1 MQRCGLCSIISS
13 LLRRAMCVGSRRG
26 SGESYYQELAET
38 NVRQY
43 IKYNESATIAD
54 GATMEPT
61 DTSSYKRLISNTSSS
76 TGPATTTIVAP
87 ATATLTTASANVML
101 MRDEDEDEAA
111 GLGSEAAAAAAAA
124 AAACSPPVGASL
136 RRISEHDRP
145 LFEALL
151 AEESGELPR
160 RRHACTG
167 RFLTMHKR
175 RRKKLLTRSLALD
188 QAILDDVLH
197 GQVQCILDRVHHW
210 RFNAFTLETVTGGRS
225 LPVLCVHLF
234 HWYGLLD
241 HFHLDVV
248 RVWKLF
254 SLIEEGYHS
263 TNPYHN
269 SIHATDVTQAMHCFL
284 QERRILEHL
293 SPLEIMASLIGAVT
307 HDLDHPGV
315 NQPFL
320 IATSNHLAALYE
332 NTSVLE
338 NHHWRSA
345 IGCLLESGVA
355 EQVQDIRPELEK
367 QISSL
372 ILATDITRQQEFI
385 GRFRDYLSRDALD
398 MRNTDHR
405 HFILQISLKC
415 ADISNPCRPW
425 DISKKWS
432 QKVCEEFFRQGD
444 YERQLNLPVTSLC
457 DRQTTTVPKIQTGF
471 FKFVVT
477 PLMDEWHRFL
487 RTDLSHSMMHHLR
500 YNQTQWESKLQA
512 EINEETRT
520 EISDAELLDDED
532 LEVIV
537 SGADNGAAGDDEC
550 DESGQLTLDLSES
563 SEMLLPVMAA
573 KLGRRSSL
581 QVAGASGGFGVGRA
595 RNDRRLSVPATHC
608 IPKIILPAKEGSAAG
623 ATCGGSVRSCGTG
636 GGTGEFSLP
645 PESIQEG
652 DEHRF
657 DNDSLS
663 IFSSDSDSLARGAR
677 GSSTGSAADR
687 ERPLSAENLLPDC
700 SIASM
705 TDGACGDRLNL
716 VLHGA
721 ASVGNTA
728 NLLTVGTSKHLIRQQ
743 TFPPLQPYVR
753 TRYMSS
759 QAELGACPEA
769 LLESNS
775 SSSSSCSNTNHHQHL
790 QQQQPPPGQGQG
802 QQSASLHQ
810 HHHHHHHHHHRHTSA
825 HTESRARILATRKD
839 SIKREPQPDAP
850 SSSSLQDNSSTSSS
864 CSSGGGGGGGAGA
877 SGQSKI
883 KVPKLSHGQ
892 KENLDPSMLK
902 RSLSRRRG
910 SAPVTVALPPK
921 PGTTDGPLATA
932 TATGV
937 SVGPGPIGSD
947 VPKSFVIKTCDLMR
961 RGSMPADAII
971 HAKDLPPPPS
981 TAGSQQSGTSV
992 ADAIIIPPLPANS
1005 IIGTSGP
1012 GSLGQPYSMP
1022 RRGSVPCESSN
1033 NVAQLRS
1040 SFSLKRR
1047 STKKAI
1053 RRRSSGGAEILSPIL
1068 SEDSGAGGSSGGAAA
1083 ASSSSSAWYRI
1094 KRSDAGHRRSDN
1106 ESLLSRRRGSL
1117 PVEVLAIG
1125 YSGTLRH

>member
-1 MQRCGLCSIISS
+1 
-13 LLRRAMCVGSRRG
+13 
-26 SGESYYQELAET
+26 
-38 NVRQY
+38 
-43 IKYNESATIAD
+43 
-54 GATMEPT
+54 
-61 DTSSYKRLISNTSSS
+61 
-76 TGPATTTIVAP
+76 
-87 ATATLTTASANVML
+87 ML
-101 MRDEDEDEAA
+101 MHEGVDNGVDDE
-111 GLGSEAAAAAAAA
+111 GVIS
-124 AAACSPPVGASL
+124 SL
-136 RRISEHDRP
+136 RRISDQDRP

-151 AEESGELPR
+151 AEERGELPR

-241 HFHLDVV
+241 HFNLDVV

-284 QERRILEHL
+284 QEKRILENL

-355 EQVQDIRPELEK
+355 EQVHDIRPELEK

-398 MRNTDHR
+398 MRDTAHR

-432 QKVCEEFFRQGD
+432 MKVCEEFFRQGD

-457 DRQTTTVPKIQTGF
+457 DRQSTTVPKIQTGF

-487 RTDLSHSMMHHLR
+487 RTDLSHSMMHHLK

-520 EISDAELLDDED
+520 EISDAELLDEEDIDVGGEDDGDED
-532 LEVIV
+532 GEDGV
-537 SGADNGAAGDDEC
+537 DEPHH
-550 DESGQLTLDLSES
+550 LADLSDS
-563 SEMLLPVMAA
+563 SEVLLPMAMA
-573 KLGRRSSL
+573 KFGRRSSL
-581 QVAGASGGFGVGRA
+581 QVASANHGFSGRV
-595 RNDRRLSVPATHC
+595 RNERRLSVPATHC
-608 IPKIILPAKEGSAAG
+608 IPKIILPAKEPSS
-623 ATCGGSVRSCGTG
+623 GGGRTG
-636 GGTGEFSLP
+636 GGGGSGGEFTLQP
-645 PESIQEG
+645 PESIQES

-657 DNDSLS
+657 DADSLS
-663 IFSSDSDSLARGAR
+663 IFSSDSDSLHRGAR
-677 GSSTGSAADR
+677 GSSTGSTADR

-721 ASVGNTA
+721 VSVGNTA

-769 LLESNS
+769 LLESHS
-775 SSSSSCSNTNHHQHL
+775 SSSNSSGGSNHAAA
-790 QQQQPPPGQGQG
+790 P
-802 QQSASLHQ
+802 SAAALS
-810 HHHHHHHHHHRHTSA
+810 SV
-825 HTESRARILATRKD
+825 ESRGRVLATRKD
-839 SIKREPQPDAP
+839 SIKREQ
-850 SSSSLQDNSSTSSS
+850 TSDG
-864 CSSGGGGGGGAGA
+864 SSGSSQADG
-877 SGQSKI
+877 SKI
-883 KVPKLSHGQ
+883 KVPKLSLGQ

-910 SAPVTVALPPK
+910 SAPVTVALPAK
-921 PGTTDGPLATA
+921 STGSESTA
-932 TATGV
+932 GGAA
-937 SVGPGPIGSD
+937 GPIGGVGLVGEIS
-947 VPKSFVIKTCDLMR
+947 KQFVIKTCDLMR
-961 RGSMPADAII
+961 RGSMPVEAFM
-971 HAKDLPPPPS
+971 HSKDLPASQS
-981 TAGSQQSGTSV
+981 TTGNSAVGGSTG
-992 ADAIIIPPLPANS
+992 IPPNTTQLPNNFVVPA
-1005 IIGTSGP
+1005 
-1012 GSLGQPYSMP
+1012 PYSTMQ
-1022 RRGSVPCESSN
+1022 RRGSVPCESTSN
-1033 NVAQLRS
+1033 NVALRS
-1040 SFSLKRR
+1040 SFSIKRR
-1047 STKKAI
+1047 SAKKAI

-1068 SEDSGAGGSSGGAAA
+1068 SEDAAGGSNGGAGSS
-1083 ASSSSSAWYRI
+1083 ASSSNAWYRI
-1094 KRSDAGHRRSDN
+1094 KRDAGHRRAGGDN

>member
-1 MQRCGLCSIISS
+1 MFPHATCLLWSIKNRRTGDPDGETGGWVHVTGGTDAIHCSVRTGA
-13 LLRRAMCVGSRRG
+13 RRRRSDG
-26 SGESYYQELAET
+26 Q
-38 NVRQY
+38 
-43 IKYNESATIAD
+43 IAD
-54 GATMEPT
+54 VATVETT
-61 DTSSYKRLISNTSSS
+61 DSSSYKRLISTTSSNAP
-76 TGPATTTIVAP
+76 TAAATTTIVALTTP
-87 ATATLTTASANVML
+87 TATTPTVMLMHGDDDDEGALNGQPRAANAAAATATTTN
-101 MRDEDEDEAA
+101 
-111 GLGSEAAAAAAAA
+111 
-124 AAACSPPVGASL
+124 L
-136 RRISEHDRP
+136 RRISDQDRP
-145 LFEALL
+145 LFEALM
-151 AEESGELPR
+151 AEERGELPR

-241 HFHLDVV
+241 HFNLDVV

-284 QERRILEHL
+284 QEKRILENL

-355 EQVQDIRPELEK
+355 EQVHDIRPELEK

-398 MRNTDHR
+398 MRDTAHR

-432 QKVCEEFFRQGD
+432 MKVCEEFFRQGD

-457 DRQTTTVPKIQTGF
+457 DRQSTTVPKIQTGF

-487 RTDLSHSMMHHLR
+487 RTDLSHSMMHHLK

-520 EISDAELLDDED
+520 EISDAELLDEEDIDGGDED
-532 LEVIV
+532 GGGE
-537 SGADNGAAGDDEC
+537 DEGDD
-550 DESGQLTLDLSES
+550 SHHLADLSDS
-563 SEMLLPVMAA
+563 SEALVPFAMAT
-573 KLGRRSSL
+573 KFGRRSSL
-581 QVAGASGGFGVGRA
+581 QVASANHGFGGRV

-608 IPKIILPAKEGSAAG
+608 IPKIILPAKEPSSGGGRSG
-623 ATCGGSVRSCGTG
+623 GGSG
-636 GGTGEFSLP
+636 GGEFTLQP
-645 PESIQEG
+645 PESIQES

-657 DNDSLS
+657 DADSLS
-663 IFSSDSDSLARGAR
+663 IFSSDSDSLHRGAR

-721 ASVGNTA
+721 VSVGNTA

-769 LLESNS
+769 LLESHS
-775 SSSSSCSNTNHHQHL
+775 SSSNSSGSTNAAAAAALSNV
-790 QQQQPPPGQGQG
+790 
-802 QQSASLHQ
+802 
-810 HHHHHHHHHHRHTSA
+810 
-825 HTESRARILATRKD
+825 ESRGRVLATRKD
-839 SIKREPQPDAP
+839 SIKREQQPD
-850 SSSSLQDNSSTSSS
+850 
-864 CSSGGGGGGGAGA
+864 GAGSSQA
-877 SGQSKI
+877 DGAGKI
-883 KVPKLSHGQ
+883 KVPKLSLGQ

-910 SAPVTVALPPK
+910 SAPVTVALPTKTEPA
-921 PGTTDGPLATA
+921 GTGQVGA
-932 TATGV
+932 GV
-937 SVGPGPIGSD
+937 GIVGEIG
-947 VPKSFVIKTCDLMR
+947 KSFIIKTCDLMR
-961 RGSMPADAII
+961 RGSMPVDALM
-971 HAKDLPPPPS
+971 HSKDLPSSQS
-981 TAGSQQSGTSV
+981 TAGSSV
-992 ADAIIIPPLPANS
+992 NAGGVPSNTAQLPNNSLVAPPPS
-1005 IIGTSGP
+1005 YP
-1012 GSLGQPYSMP
+1012 GMQ
-1022 RRGSVPCESSN
+1022 RRGSVPCESTN
-1033 NVAQLRS
+1033 NVALRS
-1040 SFSLKRR
+1040 SFSIKRR

-1068 SEDSGAGGSSGGAAA
+1068 SEDAAGGSNGAG
-1083 ASSSSSAWYRI
+1083 ASSSSSNAWYRI
-1094 KRSDAGHRRSDN
+1094 KRDSGHRRTGDN

>member
-61 DTSSYKRLISNTSSS
+61 DTSSYKRLISNTSS
-76 TGPATTTIVAP
+76 TTPATTTIVAP
-87 ATATLTTASANVML
+87 ATVTPTTASANVML
-101 MRDEDEDEAA
+101 MHDEDDADGV
-111 GLGSEAAAAAAAA
+111 GLGSDAAAV
-124 AAACSPPVGASL
+124 CSPPVGASL

-500 YNQTQWESKLQA
+500 YNQAQWESKLQA

-532 LEVIV
+532 LEVAV
-537 SGADNGAAGDDEC
+537 SGADNGGGAGCDDEC

-595 RNDRRLSVPATHC
+595 RTDRRLSVPATHC
-608 IPKIILPAKEGSAAG
+608 IPKIILPAKDGSASGGAG
-623 ATCGGSVRSCGTG
+623 GTCGGSVRSGGTG

-663 IFSSDSDSLARGAR
+663 IFSSDSDSLHRGAR

-728 NLLTVGTSKHLIRQQ
+728 NLLT
-743 TFPPLQPYVR
+743 
-753 TRYMSS
+753 
-759 QAELGACPEA
+759 AELGACPEA

-775 SSSSSCSNTNHHQHL
+775 SSSSSCSNTNHL
-790 QQQQPPPGQGQG
+790 QQPSQPGQGQ
-802 QQSASLHQ
+802 QPPSV
-810 HHHHHHHHHHRHTSA
+810 HHHHHHHHRHTST

-850 SSSSLQDNSSTSSS
+850 SSSSLQDNSSSSSS
-864 CSSGGGGGGGAGA
+864 CSCSGGTGAG
-877 SGQSKI
+877 GQGSKI

-921 PGTTDGPLATA
+921 PGTTDGPLA
-932 TATGV
+932 ATGA
-937 SVGPGPIGSD
+937 SVGPLGSEGA
-947 VPKSFVIKTCDLMR
+947 KSFVIKTCDLMR

-971 HAKDLPPPPS
+971 HAKDLPPPQS
-981 TAGSQQSGTSV
+981 SAGSQQSGTSV

-1083 ASSSSSAWYRI
+1083 SSSSAWYRI

>member
-1 MQRCGLCSIISS
+1 MFPHATCLLWSINNRRTGEPNDETGGWIHVTGGTDAIHCSIRTHTPRPPWRSD
-13 LLRRAMCVGSRRG
+13 
-26 SGESYYQELAET
+26 EQ
-38 NVRQY
+38 
-43 IKYNESATIAD
+43 IAD
-54 GATMEPT
+54 VATVETT
-61 DTSSYKRLISNTSSS
+61 DSSSYKRLISTTSSNA
-76 TGPATTTIVAP
+76 PAAAATTTIVALTTP
-87 ATATLTTASANVML
+87 TATTPTVML
-101 MRDEDEDEAA
+101 MHGDDDDDEGALN
-111 GLGSEAAAAAAAA
+111 GPRAAAAATTTN
-124 AAACSPPVGASL
+124 L
-136 RRISEHDRP
+136 RRISDQDRP
-145 LFEALL
+145 LFEALM
-151 AEESGELPR
+151 AEERGELPR

-241 HFHLDVV
+241 HFNLDVV

-284 QERRILEHL
+284 QEKRILENL

-398 MRNTDHR
+398 MRDTTHR

-432 QKVCEEFFRQGD
+432 MKVCEEFFRQGD

-457 DRQTTTVPKIQTGF
+457 DRQSTTVPKIQTGF

-487 RTDLSHSMMHHLR
+487 RTDLSHSMMHHLK

-520 EISDAELLDDED
+520 EISDAELLDEED
-532 LEVIV
+532 IE
-537 SGADNGAAGDDEC
+537 GGDDDGVVCGE
-550 DESGQLTLDLSES
+550 DEADDSHHLADLSDS
-563 SEMLLPVMAA
+563 SEVLLPFAMA

-581 QVAGASGGFGVGRA
+581 QVASANHGFAGRV
-595 RNDRRLSVPATHC
+595 RNERRLSVPATHC
-608 IPKIILPAKEGSAAG
+608 IPKIILPAKESSSGGRS
-623 ATCGGSVRSCGTG
+623 CGGSG
-636 GGTGEFSLP
+636 GGGEFTLQP
-645 PESIQEG
+645 PESIQES

-657 DNDSLS
+657 DADSLS
-663 IFSSDSDSLARGAR
+663 IFSSDSDSLHRGAR
-677 GSSTGSAADR
+677 GSSTGSTADR

-721 ASVGNTA
+721 VSVGNTA

-769 LLESNS
+769 LLESHSSSSNS
-775 SSSSSCSNTNHHQHL
+775 SSTNAPAALSNV
-790 QQQQPPPGQGQG
+790 
-802 QQSASLHQ
+802 
-810 HHHHHHHHHHRHTSA
+810 
-825 HTESRARILATRKD
+825 ESRGRVLATRKD
-839 SIKREPQPDAP
+839 SIKREQQSD
-850 SSSSLQDNSSTSSS
+850 
-864 CSSGGGGGGGAGA
+864 GAGSSQA
-877 SGQSKI
+877 DGAGKI
-883 KVPKLSHGQ
+883 KVPKLSLGQ

-902 RSLSRRRG
+902 RTLSRRRG
-910 SAPVTVALPPK
+910 SAPVTVALPTKTSAP
-921 PGTTDGPLATA
+921 TDSSGSGVG
-932 TATGV
+932 TGV
-937 SVGPGPIGSD
+937 GIVGEIG
-947 VPKSFVIKTCDLMR
+947 KSFIIKTCDLMR
-961 RGSMPADAII
+961 RGSMPVDALM
-971 HAKDLPPPPS
+971 HSKDLPSSQS
-981 TAGSQQSGTSV
+981 TAGGSV
-992 ADAIIIPPLPANS
+992 NAGGVPSNTAQLPNSLVAPPYA
-1005 IIGTSGP
+1005 GM
-1012 GSLGQPYSMP
+1012 Q
-1022 RRGSVPCESSN
+1022 RRGSVPCESTN
-1033 NVAQLRS
+1033 NVALRS
-1040 SFSLKRR
+1040 SFSIKRR

-1068 SEDSGAGGSSGGAAA
+1068 SEDAAGGSNGAG
-1083 ASSSSSAWYRI
+1083 SSSSSSNAWYRI
-1094 KRSDAGHRRSDN
+1094 KRDSGHRRNGDN

>member
-1 MQRCGLCSIISS
+1 MSDQ
-13 LLRRAMCVGSRRG
+13 
-26 SGESYYQELAET
+26 
-38 NVRQY
+38 
-43 IKYNESATIAD
+43 
-54 GATMEPT
+54 
-61 DTSSYKRLISNTSSS
+61 
-76 TGPATTTIVAP
+76 
-87 ATATLTTASANVML
+87 
-101 MRDEDEDEAA
+101 
-111 GLGSEAAAAAAAA
+111 
-124 AAACSPPVGASL
+124 
-136 RRISEHDRP
+136 DRP
-145 LFEALL
+145 LFAALIADEHL
-151 AEESGELPR
+151 ENPR

-175 RRKKLLTRSLALD
+175 RRKKLNTRSLALD
-188 QAILDDVLH
+188 QAILDDILH
-197 GQVQCILDRVHHW
+197 GQVQCILDRVGNW

-241 HFHLDVV
+241 HFNLDVV

-284 QERRILEHL
+284 QEKRILENL

-355 EQVQDIRPELEK
+355 EQIQGIRPELEK

-385 GRFRDYLSRDALD
+385 AKFREYLTRDSLD
-398 MRNTDHR
+398 MREKEHR
-405 HFILQISLKC
+405 HFILQIALKC

-432 QKVCEEFFRQGD
+432 LKVCEEFFRQGD

-457 DRQTTTVPKIQTGF
+457 DRHSTSVPKIQTGF

-487 RTDLSHSMMHHLR
+487 KTKLSHNMMHHLK
-500 YNQTQWESKLQA
+500 YNQNQWECKLQA
-512 EINEETRT
+512 ELNEETRT
-520 EISDAELLDDED
+520 EISDAELLEEDEPDDP
-532 LEVIV
+532 
-537 SGADNGAAGDDEC
+537 DEPLN
-550 DESGQLTLDLSES
+550 DFSDS
-563 SEMLLPVMAA
+563 SEVLIPNIPTF
-573 KLGRRSSL
+573 KRRSSL
-581 QVAGASGGFGVGRA
+581 QIPVFG
-595 RNDRRLSVPATHC
+595 NIHSERRFSVPVHS
-608 IPKIILPAKEGSAAG
+608 IPKIVLPA
-623 ATCGGSVRSCGTG
+623 RDHRD
-636 GGTGEFSLP
+636 FNP
-645 PESIQEG
+645 PPDSIQES
-652 DEHRF
+652 DEHKF
-657 DNDSLS
+657 ENDSLS
-663 IFSSDSDSLARGAR
+663 IFSSDSDSLHRGAR
-677 GSSTGSAADR
+677 GSSTGSTADR

-721 ASVGNTA
+721 VSVGNTA

-775 SSSSSCSNTNHHQHL
+775 SSSSSNSHPEPN
-790 QQQQPPPGQGQG
+790 
-802 QQSASLHQ
+802 S
-810 HHHHHHHHHHRHTSA
+810 
-825 HTESRARILATRKD
+825 ESRGIL
-839 SIKREPQPDAP
+839 SIKKESFKRETD
-850 SSSSLQDNSSTSSS
+850 SSTS
-864 CSSGGGGGGGAGA
+864 ADKA
-877 SGQSKI
+877 KI
-883 KVPKLSHGQ
+883 PKLSLGGQ

-921 PGTTDGPLATA
+921 PSEPEL
-932 TATGV
+932 
-937 SVGPGPIGSD
+937 SV
-947 VPKSFVIKTCDLMR
+947 SFVIKTSDLR
-961 RGSMPADAII
+961 RGSMPAEFITTM
-971 HAKDLPPPPS
+971 HSKDQPNGTQPIEV
-981 TAGSQQSGTSV
+981 TAS
-992 ADAIIIPPLPANS
+992 IPNS
-1005 IIGTSGP
+1005 IGP
-1012 GSLGQPYSMP
+1012 VYSMQ
-1022 RRGSVPCESSN
+1022 RRGSVPCDNSSN
-1033 NVAQLRS
+1033 SVVIRNT
-1040 SFSLKRR
+1040 FGLKRR
-1047 STKKAI
+1047 SAKKAM

-1068 SEDSGAGGSSGGAAA
+1068 SEDAPVPTTDPPSMSSGSG
-1083 ASSSSSAWYRI
+1083 SSSSAWQRF
-1094 KRSDAGHRRSDN
+1094 RRRADVEN
-1106 ESLLSRRRGSL
+1106 ILSRRRGSL
-1117 PVEVLAIG
+1117 PVEVLTIG

>member
-1 MQRCGLCSIISS
+1 MFPHATCMLWNPTKSS
-13 LLRRAMCVGSRRG
+13 RAWRG
-26 SGESYYQELAET
+26 FVDNDWVQMANDGFPVRFLVLE
-38 NVRQY
+38 NV
-43 IKYNESATIAD
+43 IPD
-54 GATMEPT
+54 VATMETT
-61 DTSSYKRLISNTSSS
+61 DNSNYKRLISTTSNTIPS
-76 TGPATTTIVAP
+76 TGSTTIALTTMATTVTTTPYQP
-87 ATATLTTASANVML
+87 A
-101 MRDEDEDEAA
+101 
-111 GLGSEAAAAAAAA
+111 
-124 AAACSPPVGASL
+124 
-136 RRISEHDRP
+136 RRMSDQDRP
-145 LFEALL
+145 LFEALI
-151 AEESGELPR
+151 ADEYSENPR

-175 RRKKLLTRSLALD
+175 RRKKLNTRSLVLD
-188 QAILDDVLH
+188 QAILDDILH
-197 GQVQCILDRVHHW
+197 GQVQCILDRVGNW

-241 HFHLDVV
+241 HFNLDVV

-284 QERRILEHL
+284 QERRILENL

-345 IGCLLESGVA
+345 VGCLLESGVA
-355 EQVQDIRPELEK
+355 EQIQGIRPELEK

-385 GRFRDYLSRDALD
+385 ATFRDYLCRDKLD
-398 MRNTDHR
+398 MRDKEHR
-405 HFILQISLKC
+405 HFILQIALKC

-432 QKVCEEFFRQGD
+432 MKVCEEFFRQGD

-457 DRQTTTVPKIQTGF
+457 DRQSTSVPKIQTGF

-477 PLMDEWHRFL
+477 PLLDEWHRFL
-487 RTDLSHSMMHHLR
+487 KTELSHSMMHHLKF
-500 YNQTQWESKLQA
+500 NQAQWECKLQA

-520 EISDAELLDDED
+520 EISDAELLEEEDPEESDDQE
-532 LEVIV
+532 EPV
-537 SGADNGAAGDDEC
+537 
-550 DESGQLTLDLSES
+550 LDLSDS
-563 SEMLLPVMAA
+563 SEVLIPNFS
-573 KLGRRSSL
+573 KFERRGSL
-581 QVAGASGGFGVGRA
+581 QIPGFCSVRSE
-595 RNDRRLSVPATHC
+595 RRFSVPVHS
-608 IPKIILPAKEGSAAG
+608 IPKIVLP
-623 ATCGGSVRSCGTG
+623 VRDHRASNH
-636 GGTGEFSLP
+636 P
-645 PESIQEG
+645 PESIQES
-652 DEHRF
+652 DEHKF

-663 IFSSDSDSLARGAR
+663 IFSSDSDSLHRGGR
-677 GSSTGSAADR
+677 GSSTGSTADR

-705 TDGACGDRLNL
+705 TAGICGDRLNL
-716 VLHGA
+716 MLHGT
-721 ASVGNTA
+721 ASIGNTA

-743 TFPPLQPYVR
+743 TFPPLQPYIR

-775 SSSSSCSNTNHHQHL
+775 SSSSSNSHPGTN
-790 QQQQPPPGQGQG
+790 
-802 QQSASLHQ
+802 S
-810 HHHHHHHHHHRHTSA
+810 
-825 HTESRARILATRKD
+825 ESRGILMIKKE
-839 SIKREPQPDAP
+839 SIKRETD
-850 SSSSLQDNSSTSSS
+850 
-864 CSSGGGGGGGAGA
+864 SSGSADKA
-877 SGQSKI
+877 KI
-883 KVPKLSHGQ
+883 PKLSLGQ

-921 PGTTDGPLATA
+921 STESDL
-932 TATGV
+932 GV
-937 SVGPGPIGSD
+937 SL
-947 VPKSFVIKTCDLMR
+947 VIKGCDLR
-961 RGSMPADAII
+961 RGSMPAEFMSTMQT
-971 HAKDLPPPPS
+971 KDQPHGTQPEAPTLP
-981 TAGSQQSGTSV
+981 
-992 ADAIIIPPLPANS
+992 NN
-1005 IIGTSGP
+1005 IGP
-1012 GSLGQPYSMP
+1012 VYNMQ

-1033 NVAQLRS
+1033 SVVIRS
-1040 SFSLKRR
+1040 SFSIKRR
-1047 STKKAI
+1047 STKKAL

-1068 SEDSGAGGSSGGAAA
+1068 SEDTSGAAPGSS
-1083 ASSSSSAWYRI
+1083 SSSSSAWQRF
-1094 KRSDAGHRRSDN
+1094 KRRTDTDN
-1106 ESLLSRRRGSL
+1106 LLSRRRGSL
-1117 PVEVLAIG
+1117 PVEVLTIG

>member
-38 NVRQY
+38 NIPNV
-43 IKYNESATIAD
+43 
-54 GATMEPT
+54 ATMETT
-61 DTSSYKRLISNTSSS
+61 DSSSYKRLISATS
-76 TGPATTTIVAP
+76 TTTPTLGSTTIALTST
-87 ATATLTTASANVML
+87 TATVTPVPYQ
-101 MRDEDEDEAA
+101 
-111 GLGSEAAAAAAAA
+111 
-124 AAACSPPVGASL
+124 PPPRMSD
-136 RRISEHDRP
+136 HDRA
-145 LFEALL
+145 LFEALVADDN
-151 AEESGELPR
+151 AEHPR
-160 RRHACTG
+160 RRHACTS

-175 RRKKLLTRSLALD
+175 RRKKLNTRSLAVD
-188 QAILDDVLH
+188 QAILDDILH
-197 GQVQCILDRVHHW
+197 GQVQCILDRVSNW

-241 HFHLDVV
+241 HFNLDVV

-284 QERRILEHL
+284 QEKRILENL

-345 IGCLLESGVA
+345 VGCLLESGVA
-355 EQVQDIRPELEK
+355 EQIQGIRPELEK

-385 GRFRDYLSRDALD
+385 AKFREFLTRDTLD
-398 MRNTDHR
+398 MRDKEHR
-405 HFILQISLKC
+405 HFVLQISLKC

-432 QKVCEEFFRQGD
+432 LKVCEEFFRQGD

-457 DRQTTTVPKIQTGF
+457 DRQSMSIPKIQTGF

-477 PLMDEWHRFL
+477 PLIDEWHRFL
-487 RTDLSHSMMHHLR
+487 KTDLSHSMMYHLKF
-500 YNQTQWESKLQA
+500 NQNQWESKLQT

-520 EISDAELLDDED
+520 EISDAEILDED
-532 LEVIV
+532 DI
-537 SGADNGAAGDDEC
+537 DDAEDL
-550 DESGQLTLDLSES
+550 DEPPNDLSDS
-563 SEMLLPVMAA
+563 SEVLIPNIP
-573 KLGRRSSL
+573 KFGRRGSL
-581 QVAGASGGFGVGRA
+581 QISSFGGA
-595 RNDRRLSVPATHC
+595 RNERRFSVPIHS
-608 IPKIILPAKEGSAAG
+608 IPKIVLPTRDLRDHRE
-623 ATCGGSVRSCGTG
+623 
-636 GGTGEFSLP
+636 LNHP
-645 PESIQEG
+645 PESIQES
-652 DEHRF
+652 DEHKF

-663 IFSSDSDSLARGAR
+663 ILSSDSDSLHRGAR
-677 GSSTGSAADR
+677 GSSTGSTADR

-705 TDGACGDRLNL
+705 TDGICGDRLNL

-721 ASVGNTA
+721 VSVNTT

-775 SSSSSCSNTNHHQHL
+775 SSSSNSYPEVNIS
-790 QQQQPPPGQGQG
+790 
-802 QQSASLHQ
+802 
-810 HHHHHHHHHHRHTSA
+810 
-825 HTESRARILATRKD
+825 ESRGILVVKKEST
-839 SIKREPQPDAP
+839 KRETD
-850 SSSSLQDNSSTSSS
+850 SSIPIDK
-864 CSSGGGGGGGAGA
+864 A
-877 SGQSKI
+877 KI
-883 KVPKLSHGQ
+883 PKLSFGQ
-892 KENLDPSMLK
+892 KENLDPSMTK

-910 SAPVTVALPPK
+910 SAPVTVALPPT
-921 PGTTDGPLATA
+921 PAEPEL
-932 TATGV
+932 
-937 SVGPGPIGSD
+937 SV
-947 VPKSFVIKTCDLMR
+947 SFVIKTCDLR
-961 RGSMPADAII
+961 RGSVPAEFITPMHTKDPSNGQSQPEVVTTMPNNI
-971 HAKDLPPPPS
+971 
-981 TAGSQQSGTSV
+981 
-992 ADAIIIPPLPANS
+992 
-1005 IIGTSGP
+1005 GP
-1012 GSLGQPYSMP
+1012 GHNMQ
-1022 RRGSVPCESSN
+1022 RRGSVPCDKSN
-1033 NVAQLRS
+1033 SVVIRNNLS
-1040 SFSLKRR
+1040 IKRR
-1047 STKKAI
+1047 STKKAL
-1053 RRRSSGGAEILSPIL
+1053 RRRSSGGAEMLSPIL
-1068 SEDSGAGGSSGGAAA
+1068 SEDITPAVPSTGSST
-1083 ASSSSSAWYRI
+1083 SSAWQRF
-1094 KRSDAGHRRSDN
+1094 KRRADTDN
-1106 ESLLSRRRGSL
+1106 LLSRRRGSL
-1117 PVEVLAIG
+1117 PVEVLAFG

>member
-38 NVRQY
+38 N
-43 IKYNESATIAD
+43 IAD
-54 GATMEPT
+54 VATMETT
-61 DTSSYKRLISNTSSS
+61 DSSSYKRLISTTSSNVPPVAA
-76 TGPATTTIVAP
+76 GTTHVTIT
-87 ATATLTTASANVML
+87 TATPTGDMLMHDPDDDERRNSANSSSSNSINGA
-101 MRDEDEDEAA
+101 R
-111 GLGSEAAAAAAAA
+111 
-124 AAACSPPVGASL
+124 GASNL
-136 RRISEHDRP
+136 RRISENDRP
-145 LFEALL
+145 LFESLL
-151 AEESGELPR
+151 AEERGELPR

-175 RRKKLLTRSLALD
+175 RRKKLLTRSLTLD

-197 GQVQCILDRVHHW
+197 GQVQCILDRVNHW
-210 RFNAFTLETVTGGRS
+210 RFNSFTLETVTGGRS

-234 HWYGLLD
+234 HWYGLLE
-241 HFHLDVV
+241 HFNLDVV

-284 QERRILEHL
+284 QEKRILENL

-355 EQVQDIRPELEK
+355 EQVHDIRPELEK

-398 MRNTDHR
+398 MRDTAHR

-432 QKVCEEFFRQGD
+432 MKVCEEFFRQGD

-471 FKFVVT
+471 IKFVVT

-487 RTDLSHSMMHHLR
+487 RTDLSHSMMHNLKH
-500 YNQTQWESKLQA
+500 NQAQWESKLQA

-520 EISDAELLDDED
+520 EISDAELLDDEEID
-532 LEVIV
+532 E
-537 SGADNGAAGDDEC
+537 NGGAGDDEC
-550 DESGQLTLDLSES
+550 DEVLQLADLSDS
-563 SEMLLPVMAA
+563 SEVLLPAMAMS

-581 QVAGASGGFGVGRA
+581 QVAASNHGFGGRA

-608 IPKIILPAKEGSAAG
+608 IPRIILPGKDSSAGSG
-623 ATCGGSVRSCGTG
+623 RGG
-636 GGTGEFSLP
+636 GGTSGGEYSLP
-645 PESIQEG
+645 HESIQES

-663 IFSSDSDSLARGAR
+663 IFSSDSDSLHRGAR
-677 GSSTGSAADR
+677 GSSTGSTADR

-721 ASVGNTA
+721 ASMGNTA
-728 NLLTVGTSKHLIRQQ
+728 NLLSVGTSKHLIRQQ

-775 SSSSSCSNTNHHQHL
+775 CSSNSSSSSATRAHHSDTVAAL
-790 QQQQPPPGQGQG
+790 GTGV
-802 QQSASLHQ
+802 
-810 HHHHHHHHHHRHTSA
+810 
-825 HTESRARILATRKD
+825 ESRGRILLAATRKD
-839 SIKREPQPDAP
+839 GGKREQQRDDTSG
-850 SSSSLQDNSSTSSS
+850 SSQADGAN
-864 CSSGGGGGGGAGA
+864 GG
-877 SGQSKI
+877 KI
-883 KVPKLSHGQ
+883 KVPKLSLGQ
-892 KENLDPSMLK
+892 KENLDPVMLK
-902 RSLSRRRG
+902 RNLSRRRG

-921 PGTTDGPLATA
+921 QSTASAGVTSGAAGDSGTGTVATA
-932 TATGV
+932 GTDSAI
-937 SVGPGPIGSD
+937 VGELG
-947 VPKSFVIKTCDLMR
+947 KSFVIKTCELMR
-961 RGSMPADAII
+961 RGSMPADVLF
-971 HAKDLPPPPS
+971 HTRDLPSSQGTTGGNGGNSSVHPVATLPNSLMGPPC
-981 TAGSQQSGTSV
+981 
-992 ADAIIIPPLPANS
+992 S
-1005 IIGTSGP
+1005 I
-1012 GSLGQPYSMP
+1012 Q

-1033 NVAQLRS
+1033 VALRS
-1040 SFSLKRR
+1040 SFSIKRR

-1068 SEDSGAGGSSGGAAA
+1068 SEDAGADGGNGGGGGGG
-1083 ASSSSSAWYRI
+1083 SSSSSAWYRI
-1094 KRSDAGHRRSDN
+1094 KRDAATGHRRSDN

>member
-38 NVRQY
+38 NVRQCV
-43 IKYNESATIAD
+43 KYNESSTIAD
-54 GATMEPT
+54 VATVETT
-61 DTSSYKRLISNTSSS
+61 DSSSYKRLISTTSSNAP
-76 TGPATTTIVAP
+76 TAAATTTIVALQTP
-87 ATATLTTASANVML
+87 TATTPTVML
-101 MRDEDEDEAA
+101 LHGDDEMEEDDARRALNGAA
-111 GLGSEAAAAAAAA
+111 
-124 AAACSPPVGASL
+124 V
-136 RRISEHDRP
+136 RRISEQDRP
-145 LFEALL
+145 LFEALM
-151 AEESGELPR
+151 AEERGELPR

-197 GQVQCILDRVHHW
+197 GQVQCILDRVNHW

-241 HFHLDVV
+241 HFNLDVV

-284 QERRILEHL
+284 QEKRILENL

-355 EQVQDIRPELEK
+355 EQVQDIRPELER

-398 MRNTDHR
+398 MRDTTHR

-432 QKVCEEFFRQGD
+432 TKVCEEFFRQGD

-457 DRQTTTVPKIQTGF
+457 DRQSTTVPKIQTGF

-487 RTDLSHSMMHHLR
+487 RTDLSHSMMHHLK

-520 EISDAELLDDED
+520 EISDAELLDEEDIDGGEEDGAGEDE
-532 LEVIV
+532 
-537 SGADNGAAGDDEC
+537 ADD
-550 DESGQLTLDLSES
+550 SHHLDLSDS
-563 SEMLLPVMAA
+563 SEVLLPLAMV

-581 QVAGASGGFGVGRA
+581 QVAGSANHGFAGRM
-595 RNDRRLSVPATHC
+595 RNERRLSVPATHC
-608 IPKIILPAKEGSAAG
+608 IPKIILPAKEPSSGGRSG
-623 ATCGGSVRSCGTG
+623 GGS
-636 GGTGEFSLP
+636 GTGEFTLQP
-645 PESIQEG
+645 PESIQES

-657 DNDSLS
+657 DADSLS
-663 IFSSDSDSLARGAR
+663 IFSSDSDSLHRGAR
-677 GSSTGSAADR
+677 GSSTGSTADR

-721 ASVGNTA
+721 VSVGNTA

-769 LLESNS
+769 LLESHS
-775 SSSSSCSNTNHHQHL
+775 SSSNSSGSTNAAAASAALSNV
-790 QQQQPPPGQGQG
+790 
-802 QQSASLHQ
+802 
-810 HHHHHHHHHHRHTSA
+810 
-825 HTESRARILATRKD
+825 ESRGRVLATRKD
-839 SIKREPQPDAP
+839 SIKREQQPD
-850 SSSSLQDNSSTSSS
+850 
-864 CSSGGGGGGGAGA
+864 GAGSSQA
-877 SGQSKI
+877 DGAGKI
-883 KVPKLSHGQ
+883 KVPKLSLGQ

-910 SAPVTVALPPK
+910 SAPVTVALPTK
-921 PGTTDGPLATA
+921 ASDTA
-932 TATGV
+932 GGAASGV
-937 SVGPGPIGSD
+937 GIVGEIG
-947 VPKSFVIKTCDLMR
+947 KSFIIKTCDLMR
-961 RGSMPADAII
+961 RGSMPVDALM
-971 HAKDLPPPPS
+971 HSKDLPAS
-981 TAGSQQSGTSV
+981 HSAAGSATAGAAGAVPSNAAQLPNSLV
-992 ADAIIIPPLPANS
+992 APPY
-1005 IIGTSGP
+1005 P
-1012 GSLGQPYSMP
+1012 GMQ
-1022 RRGSVPCESSN
+1022 RRGSVPCESTN
-1033 NVAQLRS
+1033 NVALRS
-1040 SFSLKRR
+1040 SFSIKRR

-1068 SEDSGAGGSSGGAAA
+1068 SEDAAGGGSNGAG
-1083 ASSSSSAWYRI
+1083 SSSSSSNAWYRI
-1094 KRSDAGHRRSDN
+1094 KRDSGHRRAGDN

>member
-26 SGESYYQELAET
+26 SGESYYQELPET
-38 NVRQY
+38 NVCSKKLSSTR
-43 IKYNESATIAD
+43 TISIPD
-54 GATMEPT
+54 VATMETT
-61 DTSSYKRLISNTSSS
+61 DSSSYKRLISTTSNMIPS
-76 TGPATTTIVAP
+76 TITVTTTA
-87 ATATLTTASANVML
+87 ATVTTVPYQPTHRMS
-101 MRDEDEDEAA
+101 DQ
-111 GLGSEAAAAAAAA
+111 
-124 AAACSPPVGASL
+124 
-136 RRISEHDRP
+136 DRP
-145 LFEALL
+145 LFEALI
-151 AEESGELPR
+151 ADEYSENPR

-175 RRKKLLTRSLALD
+175 RRKKLNTRSLVLD
-188 QAILDDVLH
+188 QAILDDILH
-197 GQVQCILDRVHHW
+197 GQVQCILDRVGNW

-241 HFHLDVV
+241 HFNLDVV
-248 RVWKLF
+248 RLWKLF

-284 QERRILEHL
+284 QERRILENL

-345 IGCLLESGVA
+345 VGCLLESGVA
-355 EQVQDIRPELEK
+355 EQIQGIRPELEK

-385 GRFRDYLSRDALD
+385 SKFREYLGRESLD
-398 MRNTDHR
+398 MRDKEHR
-405 HFILQISLKC
+405 HFILQIALKC

-432 QKVCEEFFRQGD
+432 MKVCEEFFRQGD

-457 DRQTTTVPKIQTGF
+457 DRHSTSVPKIQTGF

-487 RTDLSHSMMHHLR
+487 KTDLSHNMMYHLKF
-500 YNQTQWESKLQA
+500 NQNQWESKLQA

-520 EISDAELLDDED
+520 EISDAELLEE
-532 LEVIV
+532 EV
-537 SGADNGAAGDDEC
+537 A
-550 DESGQLTLDLSES
+550 DESDDQDEPALDLSDS
-563 SEMLLPVMAA
+563 SEVLIPNIS
-573 KLGRRSSL
+573 KFERRGSL
-581 QVAGASGGFGVGRA
+581 QIPGFCSA
-595 RNDRRLSVPATHC
+595 RNERRFSVPVHS
-608 IPKIILPAKEGSAAG
+608 IPKIVLPARDHRGSNH
-623 ATCGGSVRSCGTG
+623 
-636 GGTGEFSLP
+636 P
-645 PESIQEG
+645 PESIQES
-652 DEHRF
+652 DEHKF

-663 IFSSDSDSLARGAR
+663 IFSSDSDSLHRGAR
-677 GSSTGSAADR
+677 GSSTGSTADR

-705 TDGACGDRLNL
+705 TDGVCGDRLNL

-721 ASVGNTA
+721 VSVGNTA

-743 TFPPLQPYVR
+743 TFPPLQPYIR

-775 SSSSSCSNTNHHQHL
+775 SSSSSNSHPDGN
-790 QQQQPPPGQGQG
+790 
-802 QQSASLHQ
+802 S
-810 HHHHHHHHHHRHTSA
+810 
-825 HTESRARILATRKD
+825 ESRGVLVAKKKET
-839 SIKREPQPDAP
+839 SKRETD
-850 SSSSLQDNSSTSSS
+850 SSSSVDK
-864 CSSGGGGGGGAGA
+864 A
-877 SGQSKI
+877 KI
-883 KVPKLSHGQ
+883 PKLSLGQ

-902 RSLSRRRG
+902 RTLSRRRG

-921 PGTTDGPLATA
+921 PTDPELN
-932 TATGV
+932 
-937 SVGPGPIGSD
+937 
-947 VPKSFVIKTCDLMR
+947 VPFIIKGCDLR
-961 RGSMPADAII
+961 RGSVPAEFITTM
-971 HAKDLPPPPS
+971 HTKDQTNGTQPEPPS
-981 TAGSQQSGTSV
+981 
-992 ADAIIIPPLPANS
+992 LPNN
-1005 IIGTSGP
+1005 IGPVYNT
-1012 GSLGQPYSMP
+1012 Q
-1022 RRGSVPCESSN
+1022 RRGSVPCEGSN
-1033 NVAQLRS
+1033 SVVIRS
-1040 SFSLKRR
+1040 SFSIKRR
-1047 STKKAI
+1047 SAKKAL

-1068 SEDSGAGGSSGGAAA
+1068 SEDATPG
-1083 ASSSSSAWYRI
+1083 SSSASSTAWQRF
-1094 KRSDAGHRRSDN
+1094 KRRTDTDN
-1106 ESLLSRRRGSL
+1106 LLSRRRGSL
-1117 PVEVLAIG
+1117 PVEVLTIG

>member
-38 NVRQY
+38 NIPDV
-43 IKYNESATIAD
+43 
-54 GATMEPT
+54 ATMETT
-61 DTSSYKRLISNTSSS
+61 DSSSYKRLISTTSNTIP
-76 TGPATTTIVAP
+76 TIALTTTTT
-87 ATATLTTASANVML
+87 TATVTTVPYQPTA
-101 MRDEDEDEAA
+101 
-111 GLGSEAAAAAAAA
+111 
-124 AAACSPPVGASL
+124 
-136 RRISEHDRP
+136 RRMSDQDRP
-145 LFEALL
+145 LFEALISDDYS
-151 AEESGELPR
+151 ENPR

-175 RRKKLLTRSLALD
+175 RRKKLHTRSLALEP
-188 QAILDDVLH
+188 AILDDILH
-197 GQVQCILDRVHHW
+197 GQVQCILDRVGHW

-241 HFHLDVV
+241 HFNLDVV
-248 RVWKLF
+248 RLWKLF

-284 QERRILEHL
+284 QEKRILEHL

-345 IGCLLESGVA
+345 VGCLLESGVA
-355 EQVQDIRPELEK
+355 EQIQGIRPELEK

-385 GRFRDYLSRDALD
+385 SKFRDYLAHDSLD
-398 MRNTDHR
+398 MRDKEHR

-415 ADISNPCRPW
+415 ADICNPCRPW

-432 QKVCEEFFRQGD
+432 LKVCEEFFRQGD

-457 DRQTTTVPKIQTGF
+457 DRHSTSVPKIQTGF

-487 RTDLSHSMMHHLR
+487 KTDLSHNMMYHLK
-500 YNQTQWESKLQA
+500 YNQIQWESKLQA
-512 EINEETRT
+512 EMNEETRT
-520 EISDAELLDDED
+520 EISDAELLDEDVDDNDDQDEP
-532 LEVIV
+532 LH
-537 SGADNGAAGDDEC
+537 
-550 DESGQLTLDLSES
+550 DLSDS
-563 SEMLLPVMAA
+563 SEILIPSAA
-573 KLGRRSSL
+573 KFGRRSSL
-581 QVAGASGGFGVGRA
+581 QISGFCGARSE
-595 RNDRRLSVPATHC
+595 RRFSVPIHS
-608 IPKIILPAKEGSAAG
+608 IPKIVLPARDHRE
-623 ATCGGSVRSCGTG
+623 TN
-636 GGTGEFSLP
+636 LP
-645 PESIQEG
+645 PESIQES
-652 DEHRF
+652 DEHKF

-663 IFSSDSDSLARGAR
+663 IFSSDSDSLHRGAR
-677 GSSTGSAADR
+677 GSSTGSTADR

-705 TDGACGDRLNL
+705 TAGICGDRLNL

-721 ASVGNTA
+721 VSVGNNA

-775 SSSSSCSNTNHHQHL
+775 SSSSSNSHPEPN
-790 QQQQPPPGQGQG
+790 
-802 QQSASLHQ
+802 S
-810 HHHHHHHHHHRHTSA
+810 
-825 HTESRARILATRKD
+825 ESRGILMAKKE
-839 SIKREPQPDAP
+839 SIKRETD
-850 SSSSLQDNSSTSSS
+850 SSTSTEK
-864 CSSGGGGGGGAGA
+864 A
-877 SGQSKI
+877 KI
-883 KVPKLSHGQ
+883 PKLSLGQ

-921 PGTTDGPLATA
+921 PVESDL
-932 TATGV
+932 GV
-937 SVGPGPIGSD
+937 
-947 VPKSFVIKTCDLMR
+947 SFVIKTCDLR
-961 RGSMPADAII
+961 RGSMPAEFITSM
-971 HAKDLPPPPS
+971 HTKDQPNGAQPEVTATVLPNNI
-981 TAGSQQSGTSV
+981 G
-992 ADAIIIPPLPANS
+992 PAYN
-1005 IIGTSGP
+1005 I
-1012 GSLGQPYSMP
+1012 Q
-1022 RRGSVPCESSN
+1022 RRGSVPCDSSN
-1033 NVAQLRS
+1033 SVVIRN
-1040 SFSLKRR
+1040 SFNNKRR
-1047 STKKAI
+1047 SAKKVL

-1068 SEDSGAGGSSGGAAA
+1068 SEDATSGSGNGNGGGGGGGAAGSST
-1083 ASSSSSAWYRI
+1083 SSSTAWQRF
-1094 KRSDAGHRRSDN
+1094 KRRADAEN
-1106 ESLLSRRRGSL
+1106 LLSRRRGSL
-1117 PVEVLAIG
+1117 PVEVLTIG

>member
-38 NVRQY
+38 NVRQCV
-43 IKYNESATIAD
+43 KYNESATIAD
-54 GATMEPT
+54 VATVETT
-61 DTSSYKRLISNTSSS
+61 DSSSYKRLISTTSSNAP
-76 TGPATTTIVAP
+76 TAAATTTIVALTTP
-87 ATATLTTASANVML
+87 TATTPTVMLMHGDDDDEGALNGQPRAANAAAATATTTN
-101 MRDEDEDEAA
+101 
-111 GLGSEAAAAAAAA
+111 
-124 AAACSPPVGASL
+124 L
-136 RRISEHDRP
+136 RRISDQDRP
-145 LFEALL
+145 LFEALM
-151 AEESGELPR
+151 AEERGELPR

-241 HFHLDVV
+241 HFNLDVV

-284 QERRILEHL
+284 QEKRILENL

-355 EQVQDIRPELEK
+355 EQVHDIRPELEK

-398 MRNTDHR
+398 MRDTAHR

-432 QKVCEEFFRQGD
+432 MKVCEEFFRQGD

-457 DRQTTTVPKIQTGF
+457 DRQSTTVPKIQTGF

-487 RTDLSHSMMHHLR
+487 RTDLSHSMMHHLK

-520 EISDAELLDDED
+520 EISDAELLDEEDIDGGDED
-532 LEVIV
+532 GGGE
-537 SGADNGAAGDDEC
+537 DEGDD
-550 DESGQLTLDLSES
+550 SHHLADLSDS
-563 SEMLLPVMAA
+563 SEALVPFAMAT
-573 KLGRRSSL
+573 KFGRRSSL
-581 QVAGASGGFGVGRA
+581 QVASANHGFGGRV

-608 IPKIILPAKEGSAAG
+608 IPKIILPAKEPSSGGGRSG
-623 ATCGGSVRSCGTG
+623 GGSG
-636 GGTGEFSLP
+636 GGEFTLQP
-645 PESIQEG
+645 PESIQES

-657 DNDSLS
+657 DADSLS
-663 IFSSDSDSLARGAR
+663 IFSSDSDSLHRGAR

-721 ASVGNTA
+721 VSVGNTA

-769 LLESNS
+769 LLESHS
-775 SSSSSCSNTNHHQHL
+775 SSSNSSGSTNAAAAAALSNV
-790 QQQQPPPGQGQG
+790 
-802 QQSASLHQ
+802 
-810 HHHHHHHHHHRHTSA
+810 
-825 HTESRARILATRKD
+825 ESRGRVLATRKD
-839 SIKREPQPDAP
+839 SIKREQQPD
-850 SSSSLQDNSSTSSS
+850 
-864 CSSGGGGGGGAGA
+864 GAGSSQA
-877 SGQSKI
+877 DGAGKI
-883 KVPKLSHGQ
+883 KVPKLSLGQ

-910 SAPVTVALPPK
+910 SAPVTVALPTKTEPA
-921 PGTTDGPLATA
+921 GTGQVGA
-932 TATGV
+932 GV
-937 SVGPGPIGSD
+937 GIVGEIG
-947 VPKSFVIKTCDLMR
+947 KSFIIKTCDLMR
-961 RGSMPADAII
+961 RGSMPVDALM
-971 HAKDLPPPPS
+971 HSKDLPSSQS
-981 TAGSQQSGTSV
+981 TAGSSV
-992 ADAIIIPPLPANS
+992 NAGGVPSNTAQLPNNSLVAPPPS
-1005 IIGTSGP
+1005 YP
-1012 GSLGQPYSMP
+1012 GMQ
-1022 RRGSVPCESSN
+1022 RRGSVPCESTN
-1033 NVAQLRS
+1033 NVALRS
-1040 SFSLKRR
+1040 SFSIKRR

-1068 SEDSGAGGSSGGAAA
+1068 SEDAAGGSNGAG
-1083 ASSSSSAWYRI
+1083 ASSSSSNAWYRI
-1094 KRSDAGHRRSDN
+1094 KRDSGHRRTGDN

>member
-38 NVRQY
+38 N
-43 IKYNESATIAD
+43 IAD

-61 DTSSYKRLISNTSSS
+61 DTSSYKRLISNTSS
-76 TGPATTTIVAP
+76 TTPATTTIVAP
-87 ATATLTTASANVML
+87 ATVTPTTASANVML
-101 MRDEDEDEAA
+101 MHDEDDADGV
-111 GLGSEAAAAAAAA
+111 GLGSDAAAV
-124 AAACSPPVGASL
+124 CSPPVGASL

-500 YNQTQWESKLQA
+500 YNQAQWESKLQA

-532 LEVIV
+532 LEVAV
-537 SGADNGAAGDDEC
+537 SGADNGGGAGCDDEC

-595 RNDRRLSVPATHC
+595 RTDRRLSVPATHC
-608 IPKIILPAKEGSAAG
+608 IPKIILPAKDGSASGGAG
-623 ATCGGSVRSCGTG
+623 GTCGGSVRSGGTG

-663 IFSSDSDSLARGAR
+663 IFSSDSDSLHRGAR

-775 SSSSSCSNTNHHQHL
+775 SSSSSCSNTNHL
-790 QQQQPPPGQGQG
+790 QQPSQPGQGQ
-802 QQSASLHQ
+802 QPPSV
-810 HHHHHHHHHHRHTSA
+810 HHHHHHHHRHTST

-850 SSSSLQDNSSTSSS
+850 SSSSLQDNSSSSSS
-864 CSSGGGGGGGAGA
+864 CSCSGGTGAG
-877 SGQSKI
+877 GQGSKI

-921 PGTTDGPLATA
+921 PGTTDGPLA
-932 TATGV
+932 ATGA
-937 SVGPGPIGSD
+937 SVGPLGSEGA
-947 VPKSFVIKTCDLMR
+947 KSFVIKTCDLMR

-971 HAKDLPPPPS
+971 HAKDLPPPQS
-981 TAGSQQSGTSV
+981 SAGSQQSGTSV

-1083 ASSSSSAWYRI
+1083 SSSSAWYRI